1 MFLHLFRSVFV
12 LILNCFIE
20 GKIPRSGITVSND
33 KMFLHLFRSVF
44 VLILNCFIEGK
55 IPRSGITMSND
66 KH

>member
-1 MFLHLFRSVFV
+1 M